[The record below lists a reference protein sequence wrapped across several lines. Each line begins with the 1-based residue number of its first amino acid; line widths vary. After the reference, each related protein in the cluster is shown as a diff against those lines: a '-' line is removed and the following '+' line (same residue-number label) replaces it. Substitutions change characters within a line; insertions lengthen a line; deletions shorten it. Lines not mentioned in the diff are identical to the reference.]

1 MDTSLPSSQVA
12 SLLNK
17 AIFPF
22 QPTLISQIFTF
33 EQQTAKHEF
42 YNSKIEKKKKK
53 NLKKEDKHEIRFKKP
68 INEQYQIRKI
78 VSVKSKMAEEK
89 QHIDCCK
96 KKKKKTSK

>member
-22 QPTLISQIFTF
+22 QPTLISRIFTF
-33 EQQTAKHEF
+33 EQQTAKCEF

-53 NLKKEDKHEIRFKKP
+53 LKKEDKHEIRFKKP
-68 INEQYQIRKI
+68 INEKYQIRKI

-89 QHIDCCK
+89 
-96 KKKKKTSK
+96 